1 MPGTINLQFE
11 NNSLL
16 PLLYGE
22 HNAHLHYLEKKLD
35 ITIMDRGNK
44 ITLQGADAATHTAQA
59 ILLEMLEKI
68 EKNQEVST
76 SDIDT
81 HLRFLN
87 DTKPA
92 KKKAKMSSPTKHKV
106 KTKKK
111 TIEPRSPKQA
121 EYMAAIEKHDMVF
134 GVGPAGTG
142 KTYIAV
148 CMAVAQYLNG
158 DVERLIFCRPA
169 LEAGEKIGFLP
180 GDMKEKID
188 PYLRPVYDALH
199 DMMPRETVQKKIEA
213 GEIEI
218 APLAFMRGRTLSNAF
233 VILDEAQNATSAQ
246 VKMFLTRLGEASKM
260 VITGDPDQ
268 TDLPKNIESG
278 LSEAIKI
285 LRDTPEIHFT
295 TFTSDD
301 VVRHDLVSKIIKA
314 YDRYQKR

>member
-1 MPGTINLQFE
+1 MPQVIDLEFE
-11 NNSLL
+11 NNKTL

-22 HNAHLHYLEKKLD
+22 HNAHLHHLETKLG
-35 ITIMDRGNK
+35 ITIVDRGNK
-44 ITLQGADAATHTAQA
+44 ITLQGAEKATRTAEA
-59 ILLEMLEKI
+59 ILLEMLKKI
-68 EKNQEVST
+68 EKQQEVGT
-76 SDIDT
+76 ADIDT
-81 HLRFLN
+81 HLRFL
-87 DTKPA
+87 DSPKTK
-92 KKKAKMSSPTKHKV
+92 KKKAKMDTKV

-111 TIEPRSPKQA
+111 TIQARSPKQA
-121 EYMAAIEKHDMVF
+121 EYMEAINKHDMVF

-142 KTYIAV
+142 KTYLAV

-199 DMMPRETVQKKIEA
+199 DMMPQETVEKKIEA

-268 TDLPKNIESG
+268 TDLPPNMESG